1 MKKSELAKRI
11 LDSVGDLKSA
21 YISDFNKKVLLK
33 LADSEFAGD
42 IDNNAINIAEEM
54 LRAFLNDTWPEKPQ
68 AHKYVIGSCLALA
81 FLFQK
86 PMHPQEKVH
95 YVVRVENGK
104 EHYYCPYKE
113 AGTLCD
119 FCTASPWE
127 EIKST

>member
-42 IDNNAINIAEEM
+42 IDNNAIKTAEEM

-68 AHKYVIGSCLALA
+68 AHKYLIGSCHALA

-86 PMHPQEKVH
+86 PMHPQEK
-95 YVVRVENGK
+95 RESS
-104 EHYYCPYKE
+104 
-113 AGTLCD
+113 LLD
-119 FCTASPWE
+119 
-127 EIKST
+127 

>member
-42 IDNNAINIAEEM
+42 IDNNAIKTAEEM

-95 YVVRVENGK
+95 YVVHVENGK
-104 EHYYCPYKE
+104 ELYYCPYKE
-113 AGTLCD
+113 TGTLCD
-119 FCTASPWE
+119 FCAASPWE